1 MSKKLFWWG
10 CFKVLPGW
18 WLNLPTS
25 CYLWWQPS
33 PPPSS
38 QFPNDG
44 RDSASLGDC
53 QGFQGTPNLRQGAWS
68 NRVGQAHLDELHRG
82 LTKCRDLWGRL
93 FLHVS
98 IRNVGYSHAGLR
110 REMELPDKYSDDRGS
125 GDNPYFVGDSGA
137 NGPAHLRLPLRRILP
152 WLSCPT
158 QERWD
163 WGFSTPGF
171 SPSGVYHLWLAQR
184 GTGQRPIQELADHT
198 N

>member
-53 QGFQGTPNLRQGAWS
+53 QGFQGTPNFRQGAWS

-98 IRNVGYSHAGLR
+98 I
-110 REMELPDKYSDDRGS
+110 EMSDTLTRA
-125 GDNPYFVGDSGA
+125 FA
-137 NGPAHLRLPLRRILP
+137 
-152 WLSCPT
+152 
-158 QERWD
+158 ERWNYPTNTRMTGD
-163 WGFSTPGF
+163 REITPT
-171 SPSGVYHLWLAQR
+171 LLEIR
-184 GTGQRPIQELADHT
+184 ELTGLPI
-198 N
+198 